1 MFQSIAPVLEFVILS
16 LVPAAAVTAY
26 WILARTPAEPTT
38 VESRQA
44 RLFGWFLWVGLVL
57 ISAVGMS
64 VTVHPTA
71 GTAASNGT
79 TSAGH
84 GWRTAA
90 ALLPLAGLVVA
101 EGTIWLRR
109 SAAYGTRNERRTVPP
124 RVD

>member
-1 MFQSIAPVLEFVILS
+1 
-16 LVPAAAVTAY
+16 
-26 WILARTPAEPTT
+26 
-38 VESRQA
+38 
-44 RLFGWFLWVGLVL
+44 VGLVV

-64 VTVHPTA
+64 VTVHPTSGA
-71 GTAASNGT
+71 AATNGATAV
-79 TSAGH
+79 GH

-109 SAAYGTRNERRTVPP
+109 GAAYGTRNDRRTVPP